1 MCLAWCVLL
10 LLCVV
15 CVGVWVCVVCVL
27 FLTYCVMLYG
37 LVVVCV
43 GACIV
48 FLMSVRFV
56 GELLCDGLWCVVCA
70 VLDACVRVCF
80 VGLDV

>member
-1 MCLAWCVLL
+1 M
-10 LLCVV
+10 LCASV
-15 CVGVWVCVVCVL
+15 CVCVVCVL

-56 GELLCDGLWCVVCA
+56 CELLCDGLCCVVCA
-70 VLDACVRVCF
+70 VLVACVRVCF